1 MRGKP
6 IEVACLALV
15 VFGLQSVARAKV
27 DDAANDG
34 FKLTITRD
42 TSAVADAA
50 FTALVDDFSRWY
62 DASHSYSGKK
72 ENLSIDLQKH
82 CMLEKLPDGGFVRHM
97 EVVFYQPSKRILR
110 MMGGLGP
117 LQGMGVN
124 GAMTFSVEPNE
135 KEKGSRVTMTYVV
148 CGYSGQQLDKLAPI
162 VNQVLEA
169 QLDGLKKVADSIASD
184 KQ

>member
-1 MRGKP
+1 MRRKA
-6 IEVACLALV
+6 IEAASFALV
-15 VFGLQSVARAKV
+15 VFGLASAVSAKV
-27 DDAANDG
+27 DDAAKDG

-42 TSAVADAA
+42 TSASPDAV
-50 FTALVDDFSRWY
+50 FKALVEDFSSWY

-72 ENLSIDLQKH
+72 ENLSIDLKKH
-82 CMLEKLPDGGFVRHM
+82 CMLEKLPDGGYVRHM

-124 GAMTFSVEPNE
+124 GAMTFSVDQGD
-135 KEKGSRVTMTYVV
+135 KENGSRITMSYVV

-169 QLDGLKKVADSIASD
+169 QLNGLKKLADSLES
-184 KQ
+184 KN